1 MMRDQDSVLDLAFI
15 GGGNMATAIISGIRQ
30 DQQTKSQILVV
41 EPDAEKRTTLKKDH
55 DIAVTDQID
64 QAALKKIIVLAVKP
78 QQLQSVCE
86 SLKPSINDQLIISI
100 AAGIK
105 TAAIVR
111 WLDGHQKVIR
121 IMPNTPAQVQ
131 AGVSAL
137 FALEAVS
144 ATEKNAAQSLL
155 QAVGSTLWL
164 NDEAQMDAVTAI
176 SGSGPAYVFYCIE
189 ALQNAALEL
198 GLPATQ
204 ANELAMKTFLGASL
218 LASGS
223 EDSVSTLREKVT
235 SKGGT
240 TEKGLAVLA
249 DRNLKGIFVET
260 AKAAA
265 DQSVILGDMLS
276 K

>member
-1 MMRDQDSVLDLAFI
+1 MRDQDSVLDLAFI